1 MLKIDVSSP
10 RFEMM
15 RLFISLHR
23 IIYILYLF
31 DGALLQMFLHC
42 FLDEKLL
49 LVKLHPRVFFH
60 NIFHDGLVWNPKPVI
75 TRLQRKWTRN
85 HTHKTLYNK
94 EKTNNKHTCLTVLR
108 DVCTHRNSF
117 DEDIIHF
124 VLSACKVSNRNL
136 FAAGDASPR
145 RNRPFHLLD
154 FGFLVLVAILQPVTK
169 KERDT
174 SSVTWVVSLE
184 AIFHCDCYHP
194 YLCNI
199 LTLVGEHSSVLRTVQ
214 PRSPCICHFVRL
226 SPTGKTKWSFR
237 TSVLMIT
244 TVIRP

>member
-1 MLKIDVSSP
+1 MKGIFKYFEGKSACYHCRLKTYLTVSYILIIYFIHVEKHTFDNVYVENRCFFTL

-15 RLFISLHR
+15 PLFISLHR

-94 EKTNNKHTCLTVLR
+94 EKTNNKHTHWLCWEKSVHTVIASMR
-108 DVCTHRNSF
+108 
-117 DEDIIHF
+117 I
-124 VLSACKVSNRNL
+124 LSTL
-136 FAAGDASPR
+136 FWVPAKLVTGT
-145 RNRPFHLLD
+145 FLL
-154 FGFLVLVAILQPVTK
+154 PVTLAHAGIVLF
-169 KERDT
+169 T
-174 SSVTWVVSLE
+174 
-184 AIFHCDCYHP
+184 F
-194 YLCNI
+194 
-199 LTLVGEHSSVLRTVQ
+199 LTLAFSYL
-214 PRSPCICHFVRL
+214 
-226 SPTGKTKWSFR
+226 
-237 TSVLMIT
+237 
-244 TVIRP
+244 